1 MTLSTSQTTPTSPS
15 AAQLIIVIVAYKLA
29 PMTLDCL
36 ASIEPELASLPPT
49 QVWVVDNDS
58 PDGAGQQ
65 VADGIKARGW
75 HHWAELIQSPG
86 NNGFAAG
93 NNVAFRR
100 ALAQEPQ
107 APFLLMLNPDTLV
120 RPGALR
126 LLLDFVQAR
135 PEVGMAGGRSEDR
148 DTTPQVCAFRFPSL
162 LSEVLLH
169 TGLGILDRIFA
180 GHLTSIGIPEQPARV
195 DWVSGAFVLMRRQ
208 VLEQLGL
215 MDDGFFLYFEE
226 TDYMHRAHKAGLQC
240 WHVPS
245 SRVVHLVGQS
255 SGVTERK
262 VAPRRLPPYWFESRR
277 RYFVRHQGRAY
288 TAFMDLC
295 LALIIPVTRLR
306 HSLQGKT
313 GSTAP
318 YFVRDL
324 LRHSAL
330 WRGDSVGTTASAT
343 NATN

>member
-1 MTLSTSQTTPTSPS
+1 M
-15 AAQLIIVIVAYKLA
+15 IIVIVAYKLA

-49 QVWVVDNDS
+49 RVWVVDNDS

-75 HHWAELIQSPG
+75 QHWAELIQSPG

-100 ALAQEPQ
+100 ALAQEPR
-107 APFLLMLNPDTLV
+107 APFVLMLNPDTLV

-148 DTTPQVCAFRFPSL
+148 DTTPQVCAFRFPSFMSEL
-162 LSEVLLH
+162 LFH
-169 TGLGILDRIFA
+169 TSLGLLDRLFA
-180 GHLTSIGIPEQPARV
+180 KHLTSMGIPEQPLQV
-195 DWVSGAFVLMRRQ
+195 EWVSGAFVLMRRQ

-215 MDDGFFLYFEE
+215 MDEGFFLYFEE
-226 TDYMHRAHKAGLQC
+226 TDYLHRALNAGWQC
-240 WHVPS
+240 WHVPA

-255 SGVTERK
+255 SGVNERK
-262 VAPRRLPPYWFESRR
+262 TAPRRLPSYWFESRR
-277 RYFVRHQGRAY
+277 RYFVRHHGRAY
-288 TAFMDLC
+288 TACMDLC
-295 LALIIPVTRLR
+295 LALVIPLARFR
-306 HSLQGKT
+306 HRLQGKT

-330 WRGDSVGTTASAT
+330 WHGDSLALAPPAT
-343 NATN
+343 PAAA